1 MSNHKGIKFLFKLKK
16 MLNQRGQAL
25 ALYAIAFPILFM
37 FVCVGIDMGWYY
49 LNVSRLQNAAEAAS
63 IAGAN
68 TLKSTNDLTNVKKIL
83 LVDEFFNKEDEKDSI
98 TDLINANVAATDYAN
113 KNLNE
118 TAESG
123 DIAEDKVNAITN
135 SWTHE
140 PVKLV
145 MESDIE
151 KQNDPFTGLFKKNDN
166 YYYQVVLQEDV
177 EHFMM
182 PGWFEPMKAEV
193 TAVAKLS
200 VEMIEDDGKPKNE
213 EPSNPPPE
221 QVLDEEDTQKLKT
234 LKNENVIIGNWEIQ
248 NRYRQAKEKDNT
260 SALEKYMTNL
270 EHGIYAGAWNH
281 FQDKKNHYK
290 ENSLYRTETVTIR
303 ADSEDGK
310 IKTSA
315 VKTSAAINTF
325 NLQSYTY
332 SPDGNPYEWQR
343 VDSLNIDF
351 KQDIQVEKSSKYIS
365 EDWDLPLGYPTGV
378 TFLTNNFDPQ
388 TITGK
393 ELEKVERLR
402 IHNTINIENPYR
414 VRSYVPDSYYKNKG
428 YTDKPDTEY
437 PDVLWVR
444 IESEPMLY
452 FRWLP
457 GWNTQQFNSV
467 RQLIINV
474 KQSNTET
481 ETVTVET
488 DGKQVQETRY
498 KYRPMIFFYDG
509 PERYDLT
516 NPIRDSK
523 PVIVNL
529 NVPFRGIIFA
539 PNSPVVVLGKARD
552 QFQGFIVAKEY
563 WELLDVNENS
573 KYNAITENGIDM
585 LVDDYGNVQYK
596 YPDNYP
602 RKYGT
607 YDNFGRTDFS
617 THGYHV
623 AEESAYNMLFSDSV
637 TYTGVSAYPKS

>member
-1 MSNHKGIKFLFKLKK
+1 MSNRKGIKFLFKLKK
-16 MLNQRGQAL
+16 LLNQRGQAL

-49 LNVSRLQNAAEAAS
+49 LNVSRLQNAAEAAA

-68 TLKSTNDLTNVKKIL
+68 ILAQDDISNVKKIL
-83 LVDEFFNKEDEKDSI
+83 LVNEYAGETDS
-98 TDLINANVAATDYAN
+98 TVNLDDANTSAAEYAN
-113 KNLNE
+113 KNLSNIGESADAAE
-118 TAESG
+118 TTENVVAST
-123 DIAEDKVNAITN
+123 ITN
-135 SWTHE
+135 SWTNE
-140 PVKLV
+140 TVTPT
-145 MESDIE
+145 E
-151 KQNDPFTGLFKKNDN
+151 KLFKDDDN
-166 YYYQVVLQEDV
+166 YYYHVTLSE
-177 EHFMM
+177 EISHFMM
-182 PGWFEPMKAEV
+182 PGWFDPMDAQA

-234 LKNENVIIGNWEIQ
+234 VKNENVIIGNWEIQ
-248 NRYRQAKEKDNT
+248 NRYRLAKQDDNT

-310 IKTSA
+310 IKIKTSA
-315 VKTSAAINTF
+315 VQTSAAINTF
-325 NLQSYTY
+325 NPQSYTY

-351 KQDIQVEKSSKYIS
+351 KQDIQVEKSSQYIS
-365 EDWDLPLGYPTGV
+365 KDWDLPLGYPTGV
-378 TFLTNNFDPQ
+378 KFLKNNFDPQ
-388 TITGK
+388 TITDK

-467 RQLIINV
+467 RQIIINV